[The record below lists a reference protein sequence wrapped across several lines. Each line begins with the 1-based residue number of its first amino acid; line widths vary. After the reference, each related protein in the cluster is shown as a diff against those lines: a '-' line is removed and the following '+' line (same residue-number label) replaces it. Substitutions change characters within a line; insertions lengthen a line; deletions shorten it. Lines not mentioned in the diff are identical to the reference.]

1 MLDVSKNVDAFISK
15 NREKFREK
23 AIEANVENVF
33 LWELDSW
40 TYGKSGY
47 AWLKGANK
55 GKLAFTHISRI
66 KGVEKMDVAPIY
78 QNFMRAMLVET
89 LIMSGNSTPAGAVFQ
104 QEILVMKRWYA
115 ELVKATG
122 QSHPMY
128 LTSDIIHAA
137 MDTHAE
143 CGAAS
148 TAVSD
153 YADKAVALAKVLSA
167 KSLTLTTLNVQNQHP
182 TRNTSV
188 DVTDLDPLKT
198 EDEHLISIKAFM
210 SIIELIY
217 LAENDED
224 KVLLMGLLLL
234 LITGLRFQ
242 ELQNLKIDCL
252 VRREITDPDKLQY
265 AKDMGFPDYYLGI
278 DYIGAK
284 KAGKRI
290 HWLAPSTYPVI
301 EMIFERVKELTNKQR
316 ALLIYY
322 RESDFTYFL
331 PDAIRE
337 LPEDEVES
345 RELVGHVVAGTGGA
359 RNAIV
364 RSIQTSFKTYAGHEP
379 TRIHEVH
386 KQLKHYFYTKTQV
399 NDYIVAVY
407 SSLYNFEQE
416 HRGVHTYN
424 DNGTLLNFNY
434 EELLFISPYGMGN
447 LVNDFRHLS
456 VITPLQ
462 ENTLKKWLGNTQGS
476 TSIFSLFG
484 LTEDD
489 GSEIKI
495 PKHTPRHN
503 INTFL
508 AIAGITDHLQAILM
522 GRVDVTQNKHYQHG
536 VESLEYRAAAMAMVA
551 LEKTF
556 HAKKDVFTEDDQMSL
571 FDTPVE
577 HSPVVQGSDKSEVTQ
592 RMAAYAKANR
602 TRTGVESVKSTASM
616 IVSKDLSTEANLK
629 RAMQTYGASSEEMAK
644 YVGDSMSES
653 FMPELKEAHDKLI
666 NNKQEQEAKRL
677 LERHA
682 RIYPLVFGACTRD
695 VARFGCPFAMRC
707 QEGLPCGYFTLSG
720 RMGET
725 EEVSSRLE
733 RKQKEVETLRELVS
747 TNPAFQLALDEQEQS
762 LLLYEALKNKALK
775 SLQESEIVSLLSD
788 DPQNPFA
795 HLLKT
800 IREQDLVGKTPK
812 TLADLFYIEQKR
824 MERDAVK
831 EVEDKRSEKQ

>member
-40 TYGKSGY
+40 AFGKSGY

-55 GKLAFTHISRI
+55 GNLAFTNTSRI

-78 QNFMRAMLVET
+78 QDFMRSMLVET
-89 LIMSGNSTPAGAVFQ
+89 LIMSGNTTPAGAVFQ

-224 KVLLMGLLLL
+224 KVLLMSLLLL

-242 ELQNLKIDCL
+242 ELQNLKTDCL

-301 EMIFERVKELTNKQR
+301 EMIVERVKELTSKQR

-345 RELVGHVVAGTGGA
+345 RELVGHVFDGSGG
-359 RNAIV
+359 V
-364 RSIQTSFKTYAGHEP
+364 RSEISRRIQSSINSFAGCSP
-379 TRIHEVH
+379 RVHEVH
-386 KQLKHYFYTKTQV
+386 SQHKHYFYTKDQI
-399 NDYIVAVY
+399 NDYIIGQY
-407 SSLYNFEQE
+407 SKIANFEQGQ
-416 HRGVHTYN
+416 RGVHTYN

-456 VITPLQ
+456 VITPIQ
-462 ENTLKKWLGNTQGS
+462 ESTLKKWLGNTQGS

-484 LTEDD
+484 MTEDD
-489 GSEIKI
+489 GSEIRVA
-495 PKHTPRHN
+495 KHTPRHN

-508 AIAGITDHLQAILM
+508 AIAGVTDHLQAILM

-577 HSPVVQGSDKSEVTQ
+577 HPPTVQDTDKSEVTQ

-602 TRTGVESVKSTASM
+602 TRTGVEAVKSTANM
-616 IVSKDLSTEANLK
+616 IISKDLSTEANLK

-677 LERHA
+677 LECHA

-707 QEGLPCGYFTLSG
+707 QEELPCGYFELSG

-725 EEVSSRLE
+725 EEVIFRLE
-733 RKQKEVETLRELVS
+733 RKQKEVETLRDLVL

-762 LLLYEALKNKALK
+762 LLLYEALKSKALK

-824 MERDAVK
+824 MERDAAK
-831 EVEDKRSEKQ
+831 GIEDKRSEPQ

>member
-1 MLDVSKNVDAFISK
+1 MLDVSKKVDGFISK
-15 NREKFREK
+15 NREIFREK
-23 AIEANVENVF
+23 AIAANVEGVF

-40 TYGKSGY
+40 AFGKSGY

-55 GKLAFTHISRI
+55 GNLAFTNTSRI

-78 QNFMRAMLVET
+78 QDFMRAMLVET

-143 CGAAS
+143 SGAAS
-148 TAVSD
+148 TAISD
-153 YADKAVALAKVLSA
+153 YADKAVKLASMLSA

-188 DVTDLDPLKT
+188 DVTELDPLKT

-224 KVLLMGLLLL
+224 KVLLMSLLLL

-242 ELQNLKIDCL
+242 ELQNLKTDCL

-265 AKDMGFPDYYLGI
+265 AKEMGFPDYYLGI

-290 HWLAPSTYPVI
+290 HWLAPSTYPVV
-301 EMIFERVKELTNKQR
+301 EMIVERVTELTSKQR

-322 RESDFTYFL
+322 RESDFTYLL

-345 RELVGHVVAGTGGA
+345 RELVGHVFDGSGG
-359 RNAIV
+359 V
-364 RSIQTSFKTYAGHEP
+364 RSEISRRIQSSINSFAGCSP
-379 TRIHEVH
+379 RVHEVH
-386 KQLKHYFYTKTQV
+386 SQLKHYFYTKDQI
-399 NDYIVAVY
+399 NDYIIGQY
-407 SSLYNFEQE
+407 SKIANFEQGQ
-416 HRGVHTYN
+416 RGVHTYN
-424 DNGTLLNFNY
+424 DNGTHLNFNY
-434 EELLFISPYGMGN
+434 EELLFISSYGMGN

-462 ENTLKKWLGNTQGS
+462 ENTLKKWLGNTSGS

-484 LTEDD
+484 MTEDD
-489 GSEIKI
+489 GSEIRV

-508 AIAGITDHLQAILM
+508 AIAGVTDHLQAILM

-571 FDTPVE
+571 FDTPVD
-577 HSPVVQGSDKSEVTQ
+577 HSPVVQGTDKSEVTQ

-602 TRTGVESVKSTASM
+602 TRTGVEAVKSTANMM
-616 IVSKDLSTEANLK
+616 ISKDLSTEANLK
-629 RAMQTYGASSEEMAK
+629 RAMQTYGASSEEMAR
-644 YVGDSMSES
+644 YVSDSMSES
-653 FMPELKEAHDKLI
+653 FLPELKEAHDKLI
-666 NNKQEQEAKRL
+666 NNKQEQEARRL
-677 LERHA
+677 LQAHA

-725 EEVSSRLE
+725 EEVISRLE

-762 LLLYEALKNKALK
+762 LLLYEALKSKALK

-788 DPQNPFA
+788 DPQNPFT

-824 MERDAVK
+824 MERDAAK
-831 EVEDKRSEKQ
+831 EIEDKRSEKQ

>member
-1 MLDVSKNVDAFISK
+1 MLDVSKKVDGFISK
-15 NREKFREK
+15 NREIFREK
-23 AIEANVENVF
+23 AIAANVEGVF

-40 TYGKSGY
+40 AFGKSGY

-55 GKLAFTHISRI
+55 GNLAFTNTSRI

-78 QNFMRAMLVET
+78 QDFMRAMLVET

-143 CGAAS
+143 SGAAS

-153 YADKAVALAKVLSA
+153 YADKAVKLASMLSA

-188 DVTDLDPLKT
+188 DVTELDPLKT

-224 KVLLMGLLLL
+224 KVLLMSLLLL

-242 ELQNLKIDCL
+242 ELQNLKTDCL

-265 AKDMGFPDYYLGI
+265 AKEMGFPDYYLGI

-290 HWLAPSTYPVI
+290 HWLAPSTYPVV
-301 EMIFERVKELTNKQR
+301 EMIVERVTELTIKQR

-322 RESDFTYFL
+322 RESDFTYLL

-345 RELVGHVVAGTGGA
+345 RELVGHVFDGSGG
-359 RNAIV
+359 V
-364 RSIQTSFKTYAGHEP
+364 RSEISRRIQSSINSFAGCSP
-379 TRIHEVH
+379 RVHEVH
-386 KQLKHYFYTKTQV
+386 SQLKHYFYTKDQI
-399 NDYIVAVY
+399 NDYIIGQY
-407 SSLYNFEQE
+407 SKIANFEQGQ
-416 HRGVHTYN
+416 RGVHTYN
-424 DNGTLLNFNY
+424 DNGTHLNFNY
-434 EELLFISPYGMGN
+434 EELLFISSYGMGN

-484 LTEDD
+484 MTEDD
-489 GSEIKI
+489 GSEIRVA
-495 PKHTPRHN
+495 KHTPRHN

-508 AIAGITDHLQAILM
+508 AIAGVTDHLQAILM

-536 VESLEYRAAAMAMVA
+536 VESLEYRAASMAMVA

-577 HSPVVQGSDKSEVTQ
+577 HSSVVQGTDKSEVTQ

-602 TRTGVESVKSTASM
+602 TRTGVEAVKSTASM

-653 FMPELKEAHDKLI
+653 FMTELKEAHDKLI

-725 EEVSSRLE
+725 EEVISRLE

-762 LLLYEALKNKALK
+762 LLLYEALKSKALK

-824 MERDAVK
+824 MERDAAK
-831 EVEDKRSEKQ
+831 EIEDKRSEKQ

>member
-210 SIIELIY
+210 SIVELIY

-345 RELVGHVVAGTGGA
+345 RELVGHVFDGSGG
-359 RNAIV
+359 V
-364 RSIQTSFKTYAGHEP
+364 RSEISRRIQSSINSFAGCSP
-379 TRIHEVH
+379 RVHEVH
-386 KQLKHYFYTKTQV
+386 SQHKHYFYTKDQI
-399 NDYIVAVY
+399 NDYIIGQY
-407 SSLYNFEQE
+407 SKIANFEQGQ
-416 HRGVHTYN
+416 RGVHTYN
-424 DNGTLLNFNY
+424 DNGTHLNFNY
-434 EELLFISPYGMGN
+434 EELLFIGSYGMGN

-462 ENTLKKWLGNTQGS
+462 ESTLKKWLGNTQGS

-484 LTEDD
+484 MTEDD
-489 GSEIKI
+489 GSEIRVA
-495 PKHTPRHN
+495 KHTPRHN

-508 AIAGITDHLQAILM
+508 AIAGVTDHLQAILM

-577 HSPVVQGSDKSEVTQ
+577 HSPVVQGTDKSEVTQ

-602 TRTGVESVKSTASM
+602 TRTGVEAVKSTASM

-725 EEVSSRLE
+725 EEVISRLE

-762 LLLYEALKNKALK
+762 LLLYEALKSKALK

-824 MERDAVK
+824 MERDASK
-831 EVEDKRSEKQ
+831 GIEDKRSEPQ

>member
-1 MLDVSKNVDAFISK
+1 MLDVSKKVDAFISK
-15 NREKFREK
+15 NRDKFREK
-23 AIEANVENVF
+23 AIEANVGDVF
-33 LWELDSW
+33 LWETDSW
-40 TYGKSGY
+40 AFGKSGY

-55 GKLAFTHISRI
+55 GNLAFTNTSRI

-78 QNFMRAMLVET
+78 QDFMRAMLVET
-89 LIMSGNSTPAGAVFQ
+89 LIMSGNTTPAGAVFQ

-153 YADKAVALAKVLSA
+153 YADKAVKLASMLSA

-188 DVTDLDPLKT
+188 DVTELDPLKT

-224 KVLLMGLLLL
+224 KVLLMSLLLL

-242 ELQNLKIDCL
+242 ELQNLKTDCL

-265 AKDMGFPDYYLGI
+265 AKEMGFPNYYLGI

-290 HWLAPSTYPVI
+290 HWLAPSTYPVV
-301 EMIFERVKELTNKQR
+301 EMIVERVTELTSKQR

-322 RESDFTYFL
+322 RESDFTYLL

-345 RELVGHVVAGTGGA
+345 RELVGHVFDGSGG
-359 RNAIV
+359 V
-364 RSIQTSFKTYAGHEP
+364 RSEISRRIQSSINSFAGCSP
-379 TRIHEVH
+379 RVHEVH
-386 KQLKHYFYTKTQV
+386 SQLKHYFYTKDQI
-399 NDYIVAVY
+399 NDYIIGQY
-407 SSLYNFEQE
+407 SKIANFEQGQ
-416 HRGVHTYN
+416 RGVHTYN
-424 DNGTLLNFNY
+424 DNGTHLNFNY
-434 EELLFISPYGMGN
+434 EELLFISSYGMGN

-484 LTEDD
+484 MTEDD
-489 GSEIKI
+489 GSEIRVA
-495 PKHTPRHN
+495 KHTPRHN

-508 AIAGITDHLQAILM
+508 AIAGVTDHLQAILM

-536 VESLEYRAAAMAMVA
+536 VESLEYRAASMAMVA

-556 HAKKDVFTEDDQMSL
+556 HVKKDVFTEDDQMSL

-577 HSPVVQGSDKSEVTQ
+577 HSPVVQGTDKSEVTQ

-602 TRTGVESVKSTASM
+602 TRTGVEAVKSTASM

-653 FMPELKEAHDKLI
+653 FMPELKKAHDKLI

-725 EEVSSRLE
+725 EEVISRLE

-762 LLLYEALKNKALK
+762 LLLYEALKSKALK

-824 MERDAVK
+824 MERDAAK
-831 EVEDKRSEKQ
+831 GIEDKRSETQ

>member
-1 MLDVSKNVDAFISK
+1 MLDVSKKVDGFISK
-15 NREKFREK
+15 NREIFREK
-23 AIEANVENVF
+23 AIAANVEGVF

-40 TYGKSGY
+40 AFGKSGY

-55 GKLAFTHISRI
+55 GNLAFTNTSRI

-78 QNFMRAMLVET
+78 QDFMRAMLVET

-143 CGAAS
+143 SGAAS

-153 YADKAVALAKVLSA
+153 YADKAVKLASMLSA

-188 DVTDLDPLKT
+188 DVTELDPLKT

-224 KVLLMGLLLL
+224 KVLLMSLLLL

-242 ELQNLKIDCL
+242 ELQNLKTDCL

-265 AKDMGFPDYYLGI
+265 AKEMGFPNYYLGI

-290 HWLAPSTYPVI
+290 HWLAPSTYPVV
-301 EMIFERVKELTNKQR
+301 EMIVERVKELTSKQR

-322 RESDFTYFL
+322 RESDFTYLL

-345 RELVGHVVAGTGGA
+345 RELVGHVFDGSGG
-359 RNAIV
+359 V
-364 RSIQTSFKTYAGHEP
+364 RSEISRRIQSSINSFAGCSP
-379 TRIHEVH
+379 RVHEVH
-386 KQLKHYFYTKTQV
+386 SQLKHYFYTKDQI
-399 NDYIVAVY
+399 NDYIIGQY
-407 SSLYNFEQE
+407 SKIANFEQGQ
-416 HRGVHTYN
+416 RGVHTYN
-424 DNGTLLNFNY
+424 DNGTHLNFNY
-434 EELLFISPYGMGN
+434 EELLFISSYGMGN

-476 TSIFSLFG
+476 KSIFSLFG
-484 LTEDD
+484 MTEDD
-489 GSEIKI
+489 GSEIRVA
-495 PKHTPRHN
+495 KHTPRHN

-508 AIAGITDHLQAILM
+508 AIAGVTDHLQAILM
-522 GRVDVTQNKHYQHG
+522 G
-536 VESLEYRAAAMAMVA
+536 
-551 LEKTF
+551 
-556 HAKKDVFTEDDQMSL
+556 
-571 FDTPVE
+571 
-577 HSPVVQGSDKSEVTQ
+577 
-592 RMAAYAKANR
+592 
-602 TRTGVESVKSTASM
+602 
-616 IVSKDLSTEANLK
+616 
-629 RAMQTYGASSEEMAK
+629 
-644 YVGDSMSES
+644 
-653 FMPELKEAHDKLI
+653 
-666 NNKQEQEAKRL
+666 
-677 LERHA
+677 
-682 RIYPLVFGACTRD
+682 
-695 VARFGCPFAMRC
+695 
-707 QEGLPCGYFTLSG
+707 
-720 RMGET
+720 
-725 EEVSSRLE
+725 
-733 RKQKEVETLRELVS
+733 
-747 TNPAFQLALDEQEQS
+747 
-762 LLLYEALKNKALK
+762 
-775 SLQESEIVSLLSD
+775 
-788 DPQNPFA
+788 
-795 HLLKT
+795 
-800 IREQDLVGKTPK
+800 
-812 TLADLFYIEQKR
+812 
-824 MERDAVK
+824 
-831 EVEDKRSEKQ
+831 

>member
-15 NREKFREK
+15 NREIFREK
-23 AIEANVENVF
+23 AVEANVENVL
-33 LWELDSW
+33 LWESNSW
-40 TYGKSGY
+40 AFGKTGY

-55 GKLAFTHISRI
+55 GQLAFTHITRM
-66 KGVEKMDVAPIY
+66 KGVDKMDIDTIY
-78 QNFMRAMLVET
+78 QDFMRAMVVET
-89 LIMSGNSTPAGAVFQ
+89 LRMSGGRTPSGAVFQ
-104 QEILVMKRWYA
+104 QNLLVMKRWYA
-115 ELVKATG
+115 ELVKTTG

-137 MDTHAE
+137 MDTHSKVAE
-143 CGAAS
+143 PS
-148 TAVSD
+148 AVSD
-153 YADKAVALAKVLSA
+153 YADKAVALAKVLRA
-167 KSLTLTTLNVQNQHP
+167 QSLTLTTLNVQNQHP
-182 TRNTSV
+182 ARNTSV
-188 DVTDLDPLKT
+188 DVTELDPLNTK
-198 EDEHLISIKAFM
+198 DEHLISIKAFM

-217 LAENDED
+217 LVENDED
-224 KVLLMGLLLL
+224 KVLLMSLLLL

-242 ELQNLKIDCL
+242 ELQLLRIDCL
-252 VRREITDPDKLQY
+252 VKRDITDPDKLEH
-265 AKDMGFPDYYLGI
+265 AKEMGFPDYYLGI
-278 DYIGAK
+278 EYIGVK

-301 EMIFERVKELTNKQR
+301 EMIFQRVEELTSKNR
-316 ALLIYY
+316 TLLVYY

-331 PDAIRE
+331 PDTIRE

-345 RELVGHVVAGTGGA
+345 RELVGHVVAGSGGT
-359 RNAIV
+359 RKAIS
-364 RSIQTSFKTYAGHEP
+364 RSIMTSFKSYAGQEP
-379 TRIHEVH
+379 TRIHEAH
-386 KQLKHYFYTKTQV
+386 KQLKYYFYTKAQI
-399 NDYIVAVY
+399 NDYITAVY
-407 SSLYNFEQE
+407 SSTHNFEKG
-416 HRGVHTYN
+416 HRGVLSYN
-424 DNGTLLNFNY
+424 DNGKHLNFNY
-434 EELLFISPYGMGN
+434 EDLMFIAPFGMGN

-484 LTEDD
+484 MTEDD
-489 GSEIKI
+489 GLEIRVA
-495 PKHTPRHN
+495 KHTPRHN

-551 LEKTF
+551 LEKTL
-556 HAKKDVFTEDDQMSL
+556 HAKKDVFTEDDQISL

-577 HSPVVQGSDKSEVTQ
+577 HSPVVQRTEKSEVTQ
-592 RMAAYAKANR
+592 RMAAYARANR
-602 TRTGVESVKSTASM
+602 TRTGVEAIKSTTSI
-616 IVSKDLSTEANLK
+616 IVSKDISPETNLK
-629 RAMQTYGASSEEMAK
+629 RAMQTYGASSEEMAR
-644 YVGDSMSES
+644 YVCDSMSES
-653 FMPELKEAHDKLI
+653 FLPELKEAHNKLI
-666 NNKQEQEAKRL
+666 NNKQEQEARRL
-677 LERHA
+677 LECHA

-707 QEGLPCGYFTLSG
+707 QEGLPCGYFELSG

-725 EEVSSRLE
+725 EEVISRLE
-733 RKQKEVETLRELVS
+733 RKQKEVETLRDLVS
-747 TNPAFQLALDEQEQS
+747 TNPEFQFALDEQEQS
-762 LLLYEALKNKALK
+762 LLLYEALKSKALK

-824 MERDAVK
+824 MERDATK
-831 EVEDKRSEKQ
+831 GIEDKRSEPQ

>member
-1 MLDVSKNVDAFISK
+1 MREVSKNVDAFISENCEVFRVK
-15 NREKFREK
+15 AQQASVEK
-23 AIEANVENVF
+23 VF
-33 LWELDSW
+33 LWDAEVWDFGS
-40 TYGKSGY
+40 KGY
-47 AWLKGANK
+47 AWLKGTTTT
-55 GKLAFTHISRI
+55 GKLLFKTTDKLR
-66 KGVEKMDVAPIY
+66 GVENMEIAPVY
-78 QNFMRAMLVET
+78 QDFMKAMLVET
-89 LIMSGNSTPAGAVFQ
+89 LRMKGKRTPSGSAFR
-104 QEILVMKRWYA
+104 QESLVMKRWYV
-115 ELVKATG
+115 ELIKATG
-122 QSHPMY
+122 QTHPMY
-128 LTSDIIHAA
+128 LTSDIIHSA
-137 MDTHAE
+137 MDTHAKT
-143 CGAAS
+143 AS
-148 TAVSD
+148 PITVSD

-167 KSLTLTTLNVQNQHP
+167 KSLTLTSLNVQNQYPH
-182 TRNTSV
+182 RNKAV
-188 DVTDLDPLKT
+188 DITELDPLKT
-198 EDEHLISIKAFM
+198 DDKHLISIKAFM
-210 SIIELIY
+210 SVIELIH
-217 LAENDED
+217 LAKNDED
-224 KVLLMGLLLL
+224 KVLLLALLLL
-234 LITGLRFQ
+234 LITGFRFQ
-242 ELQNLKIDCL
+242 ELQNLKVDCL

-265 AKDMGFPDYYLGI
+265 AMDMGFPNYYLGI

-290 HWLAPSTYPVI
+290 HWLAPSTYPVV
-301 EMIFERVKELTNKQR
+301 EMIIKRVAELTSKNR
-316 ALLIYY
+316 ARLIQY

-331 PDAIRE
+331 PDTISE
-337 LPEDEVES
+337 LSGDEVES
-345 RELVGHVVAGTGGA
+345 RELVDHVVAGRGGA
-359 RNAIV
+359 RGAIS
-364 RSIQTSFKTYAGHEP
+364 RSIQVSIKSLTGCSP
-379 TRIHEVH
+379 RVHEVH
-386 KQLKHYFYTKTQV
+386 KQLKHYFYTKAQI
-399 NDYIVAVY
+399 NDYITAQY
-407 SSLYNFEQE
+407 SKSTNFEKE

-424 DNGTLLNFNY
+424 DNGTLWNFNY
-434 EELLFISPYGMGN
+434 EELLFLANFGN
-447 LVNDFRHLS
+447 GNQVNDFRHLS
-456 VITPLQ
+456 VILPLQ
-462 ENTLKKWLGNTQGS
+462 EIDLRKWLGNVSGGK
-476 TSIFSLFG
+476 SIFSTFG
-484 LTEDD
+484 MTEDD
-489 GSEIKI
+489 GSEIRVA
-495 PKHTPRHN
+495 KHTPRHN

-508 AIAGITDHLQAILM
+508 AIAGVTDHLQAILM

-536 VESLEYRAAAMAMVA
+536 LESLEYRAAAMAMVA

-556 HAKKDVFTEDDQMSL
+556 HAKKDVFTVADQMSL

-577 HSPVVQGSDKSEVTQ
+577 HSPVVQGTDKSEVTQ

-602 TRTGVESVKSTASM
+602 TRTGVEAVKSTASM

-677 LERHA
+677 LERHG

-725 EEVSSRLE
+725 EEVISRLE

-762 LLLYEALKNKALK
+762 LLLYEALKSKALK

-788 DPQNPFA
+788 EPQNPFA

-824 MERDAVK
+824 MERDAAK
-831 EVEDKRSEKQ
+831 GIEDKRSEPQ

>member
-1 MLDVSKNVDAFISK
+1 MLDVSKKVDGFISK
-15 NREKFREK
+15 NREIFREK
-23 AIEANVENVF
+23 AIAANVEGVF

-40 TYGKSGY
+40 AFGKSGY

-55 GKLAFTHISRI
+55 GNLAFTNTSRI

-78 QNFMRAMLVET
+78 QDFMRAMLVET
-89 LIMSGNSTPAGAVFQ
+89 LIRSGNSTPAGAVFQ

-143 CGAAS
+143 SGAAS

-153 YADKAVALAKVLSA
+153 YADKAVKLASMLSA

-188 DVTDLDPLKT
+188 DVTELDPLKT

-224 KVLLMGLLLL
+224 KVLLMSLLLL

-242 ELQNLKIDCL
+242 ELQNLKTDCL

-265 AKDMGFPDYYLGI
+265 AKEMGFPNYYLGI

-290 HWLAPSTYPVI
+290 HWLAPSTYPVV
-301 EMIFERVKELTNKQR
+301 EMIVERVTELTSKQR

-322 RESDFTYFL
+322 RESDFTYLL

-345 RELVGHVVAGTGGA
+345 RELVGHVFDGSGG
-359 RNAIV
+359 V
-364 RSIQTSFKTYAGHEP
+364 RSEISRRIQSSINSFAGCSP
-379 TRIHEVH
+379 RVHEVH
-386 KQLKHYFYTKTQV
+386 SQLKHYFYTKDQI
-399 NDYIVAVY
+399 NDYIIGQY
-407 SSLYNFEQE
+407 SKIANFEQGQ
-416 HRGVHTYN
+416 RGVHTYN
-424 DNGTLLNFNY
+424 DNGTHLNFNY
-434 EELLFISPYGMGN
+434 EELLFISSYGMGN

-484 LTEDD
+484 MTEDD
-489 GSEIKI
+489 GSEIRVA
-495 PKHTPRHN
+495 KHTPRHN

-508 AIAGITDHLQAILM
+508 AIAGVTDHLQAILM

-536 VESLEYRAAAMAMVA
+536 VESLEYRAAAMAMIA

-577 HSPVVQGSDKSEVTQ
+577 HSPVVQGADKSEVTQ

-602 TRTGVESVKSTASM
+602 TRTGVDAVKSTASM

-725 EEVSSRLE
+725 EEVISRLE

-762 LLLYEALKNKALK
+762 LLLYEALKNKAFK

-824 MERDAVK
+824 MERDAAK
-831 EVEDKRSEKQ
+831 GIEDKRSEPQ

>member
-1 MLDVSKNVDAFISK
+1 MLDVSKKVDGFISK
-15 NREKFREK
+15 NREIFREK
-23 AIEANVENVF
+23 AIAANVEGVF

-40 TYGKSGY
+40 AFGKSGY

-55 GKLAFTHISRI
+55 GNLAFTNTSRI

-78 QNFMRAMLVET
+78 QDFMRAMLVET

-143 CGAAS
+143 SGAAS
-148 TAVSD
+148 TAISD
-153 YADKAVALAKVLSA
+153 YADKAVKLASMLSA

-188 DVTDLDPLKT
+188 DVTELDPLKT

-224 KVLLMGLLLL
+224 KVLLMSLLLL

-242 ELQNLKIDCL
+242 ELQNLKTDCL

-265 AKDMGFPDYYLGI
+265 AKEMGFPNYYLGI

-290 HWLAPSTYPVI
+290 HWLAPSTYPVV
-301 EMIFERVKELTNKQR
+301 EMIVERVTELTSKQR

-322 RESDFTYFL
+322 RESDFTYLL

-345 RELVGHVVAGTGGA
+345 RELVGHVFDGSGG
-359 RNAIV
+359 V
-364 RSIQTSFKTYAGHEP
+364 RSEISRRIQSSINSFAGCSP
-379 TRIHEVH
+379 RVHEVH
-386 KQLKHYFYTKTQV
+386 SQLKHYFYTKDQI
-399 NDYIVAVY
+399 NDYIIGQY
-407 SSLYNFEQE
+407 SKIANFEQGQ
-416 HRGVHTYN
+416 RGVHTYN
-424 DNGTLLNFNY
+424 DNGTHLNFNY
-434 EELLFISPYGMGN
+434 EELLFISSYGMGN

-484 LTEDD
+484 MTEDD
-489 GSEIKI
+489 GSEIRVA
-495 PKHTPRHN
+495 KHTPRHN

-508 AIAGITDHLQAILM
+508 AIAGVTDHLQAILM

-536 VESLEYRAAAMAMVA
+536 VESLEYRAASMAMVA

-577 HSPVVQGSDKSEVTQ
+577 HSPVVQSTDKSEVTQ

-602 TRTGVESVKSTASM
+602 TRTGVEAVKSTASM

-653 FMPELKEAHDKLI
+653 FMTELKEAHDKLI

-725 EEVSSRLE
+725 EEVISRLE

-762 LLLYEALKNKALK
+762 LLLYEALKSKALK

-824 MERDAVK
+824 MERDAAK
-831 EVEDKRSEKQ
+831 EIEDKRSEKQ

>member
-1 MLDVSKNVDAFISK
+1 MLDVSKKADGFISK
-15 NREKFREK
+15 NREIFREK
-23 AIEANVENVF
+23 AIAANVEGVF
-33 LWELDSW
+33 LWESDSW
-40 TYGKSGY
+40 AFGKSGY

-55 GKLAFTHISRI
+55 GNLAFTNTSRI

-78 QNFMRAMLVET
+78 QDFMRAMLVET

-143 CGAAS
+143 SGAAS

-153 YADKAVALAKVLSA
+153 YADKAVKLASVLNA

-188 DVTDLDPLKT
+188 DVTELDPLKT

-224 KVLLMGLLLL
+224 KVLLMSLLLL
-234 LITGLRFQ
+234 LITGIRFQ

-265 AKDMGFPDYYLGI
+265 AKEMGFPDYYLGI

-290 HWLAPSTYPVI
+290 HWLAPSTYPVV
-301 EMIFERVKELTNKQR
+301 EMIVERVTELTSKQR

-322 RESDFTYFL
+322 RESDFTYLL

-345 RELVGHVVAGTGGA
+345 RELVGHVFGGSGG
-359 RNAIV
+359 V
-364 RSIQTSFKTYAGHEP
+364 RSEISRRIQSSINSFAGCSP
-379 TRIHEVH
+379 RVHEVH
-386 KQLKHYFYTKTQV
+386 SQLKHYFYTKDQI
-399 NDYIVAVY
+399 NDYIIGQY
-407 SSLYNFEQE
+407 SKIANFEQE
-416 HRGVHTYN
+416 QRGVHTYN
-424 DNGTLLNFNY
+424 DNGTHLNFNY
-434 EELLFISPYGMGN
+434 EELLFISSYGMGN

-484 LTEDD
+484 MTEDD
-489 GSEIKI
+489 GSEIRVA
-495 PKHTPRHN
+495 KHTPRHN

-508 AIAGITDHLQAILM
+508 AIAGVTDHLQAILM

-536 VESLEYRAAAMAMVA
+536 VESLEYRAAAIAMVA

-577 HSPVVQGSDKSEVTQ
+577 HSPTVQGTDKSEVTQ
-592 RMAAYAKANR
+592 RMVAYAKANR
-602 TRTGVESVKSTASM
+602 TRTGVEAVKNTASM

-644 YVGDSMSES
+644 YVGDSMSKS

-725 EEVSSRLE
+725 EEVISRLE

-824 MERDAVK
+824 MERDAAK
-831 EVEDKRSEKQ
+831 GIEDKRSEPQ

>member
-1 MLDVSKNVDAFISK
+1 MLDVSKSVDAFISK

-23 AIEANVENVF
+23 AIEANVEGVF
-33 LWELDSW
+33 LWESNSW
-40 TYGKSGY
+40 TFGKSGY
-47 AWLKGANK
+47 AWLKGAIK
-55 GKLAFTHISRI
+55 GQLAFTKIGNM
-66 KGVEKMDVAPIY
+66 KGVENVGIDPIY
-78 QNFMRAMLVET
+78 QDFMRAMLVET
-89 LIMSGNSTPAGAVFQ
+89 LLMSGGRTPSGAVFQ
-104 QEILVMKRWYA
+104 QDLLVMKRWYA
-115 ELVKATG
+115 ELVKVTG

-143 CGAAS
+143 SGAAS

-182 TRNTSV
+182 ARNQSV
-188 DVTDLDPLKT
+188 DVTKLNPLNT

-234 LITGLRFQ
+234 LITGFRFQ
-242 ELQNLKIDCL
+242 ELQLLRMHSL
-252 VRREITDPDKLQY
+252 VKRDITDPDKLEH
-265 AKDMGFPDYYLGI
+265 AKEMGFPDYYLGI
-278 DYIGAK
+278 EYIGVK

-301 EMIFERVKELTNKQR
+301 EMIFKRVEELTSKNR

-337 LPEDEVES
+337 LPDDEVES
-345 RELVGHVVAGTGGA
+345 RELVGHVVDGTGGA
-359 RNAIV
+359 KNAIV
-364 RSIQTSFKTYAGHEP
+364 RSIQTSFKSYAGHEP

-386 KQLKHYFYTKTQV
+386 KQLKHYFYTKAQV
-399 NDYIVAVY
+399 NDYITAVY
-407 SSLYNFEQE
+407 SSLANFEQG

-424 DNGTLLNFNY
+424 DLNINY
-434 EELLFISPYGMGN
+434 EELLFISCYGMGN
-447 LVNDFRHLS
+447 LVNDFRHLL

-462 ENTLKKWLGNTQGS
+462 ESTLKKWLGNTQGS

-484 LTEDD
+484 MTEDD
-489 GSEIKI
+489 GSEIRVA
-495 PKHTPRHN
+495 KHTPRHN

-508 AIAGITDHLQAILM
+508 AIAGVTDHLQAILM

-551 LEKTF
+551 LENTF

-577 HSPVVQGSDKSEVTQ
+577 HPPTVQDTDKSEVTQ

-602 TRTGVESVKSTASM
+602 TRTGVEAVKSTANM
-616 IVSKDLSTEANLK
+616 IISKDLSTEANLK

-644 YVGDSMSES
+644 YVGNSMSES

-677 LERHA
+677 LECHA

-707 QEGLPCGYFTLSG
+707 QEGLPCGYFELSG

-725 EEVSSRLE
+725 EEVIFRLE
-733 RKQKEVETLRELVS
+733 RKQKEVETLRDLVS
-747 TNPAFQLALDEQEQS
+747 TNPAFQLALDEQEKS
-762 LLLYEALKNKALK
+762 LLLYEALKNKTLK
-775 SLQESEIVSLLSD
+775 SLAESEIVSLLSD

-824 MERDAVK
+824 IERDAAK
-831 EVEDKRSEKQ
+831 ETKETGSEQQ

>member
-1 MLDVSKNVDAFISK
+1 MLDVRKKVDAFISK
-15 NREKFREK
+15 NREIFREK
-23 AIEANVENVF
+23 AIAANVEGVF
-33 LWELDSW
+33 LWEFDSW
-40 TYGKSGY
+40 AFGKSGY
-47 AWLKGANK
+47 AWLKGSNK
-55 GKLAFTHISRI
+55 GQLAFTNTARM
-66 KGVEKMDVAPIY
+66 KGFEKMEIDPIY
-78 QNFMRAMLVET
+78 KDFMRAMLVET
-89 LIMSGNSTPAGAVFQ
+89 LLRSGGRTPSGAVFQ
-104 QEILVMKRWYA
+104 QDLLVMKRWYA

-128 LTSDIIHAA
+128 LTSDIIHSA

-143 CGAAS
+143 SGS
-148 TAVSD
+148 PTSVSD
-153 YADKAVALAKVLSA
+153 YADKAVALTKVLNA
-167 KSLTLTTLNVQNQHP
+167 KSLTLTTLNVKNQHP
-182 TRNTSV
+182 FRNKSV
-188 DVTDLDPLKT
+188 DVTKRDPLKT
-198 EDEHLISIKAFM
+198 EDKHLISIKAFM

-224 KVLLMGLLLL
+224 KVLLMGLIFL

-242 ELQNLKIDCL
+242 ELQNLKTDCL
-252 VRREITDPDKLQY
+252 VRREIINPDKLQY
-265 AKDMGFPDYYLGI
+265 AKEMGFPDYYLGI

-301 EMIFERVKELTNKQR
+301 EMIVERVTELTSKQR

-337 LPEDEVES
+337 LPDEEVES
-345 RELVGHVVAGTGGA
+345 RELVGHVVDGTGGA
-359 RNAIV
+359 RNAIA
-364 RSIQTSFKTYAGHEP
+364 RSIQISFKSFTGQEP
-379 TRIHEVH
+379 RVQEVH
-386 KQLKHYFYTKTQV
+386 KQLKHYFYTKAQI
-399 NDYIVAVY
+399 NNYIAAVY
-407 SSLYNFEQE
+407 SSAYNFEQG

-424 DNGTLLNFNY
+424 DNGTFLDFNY
-434 EELLFISPYGMGN
+434 EELLFIAPYGMGN

-462 ENTLKKWLGNTQGS
+462 ESTLKKWLGNTPGS

-489 GSEIKI
+489 GSEIRVA
-495 PKHTPRHN
+495 KHTPRHN

-508 AIAGITDHLQAILM
+508 AIAGVTDHLQAILM

-536 VESLEYRAAAMAMVA
+536 VESLEYRAAAMAMIA

-556 HAKKDVFTEDDQMSL
+556 HAKKDVFTEDDQISL

-577 HSPVVQGSDKSEVTQ
+577 HSPVVHGTEKSEVTQ
-592 RMAAYAKANR
+592 RMAAYARANR
-602 TRTGVESVKSTASM
+602 TRTGVEAVKSTTSM
-616 IVSKDLSTEANLK
+616 IVSKDISTETNLK
-629 RAMQTYGASSEEMAK
+629 RAMQTYGASSEEMAR
-644 YVGDSMSES
+644 YVSDSMSES
-653 FMPELKEAHDKLI
+653 FLPELKEAHDKLI
-666 NNKQEQEAKRL
+666 NNKQEQEARRL
-677 LERHA
+677 LECHA
-682 RIYPLVFGACTRD
+682 RIYPLVFGACTRN

-725 EEVSSRLE
+725 EEVISRLE
-733 RKQKEVETLRELVS
+733 RKQKEVETLRDLVS
-747 TNPAFQLALDEQEQS
+747 TNPEFQLALNEQELS
-762 LLLYEALKNKALK
+762 LLLYEALKSKALK

-788 DPQNPFA
+788 DPQNPFVG
-795 HLLKT
+795 LLMT
-800 IREQDLVGKTPK
+800 IREQDLVGRTPK

-824 MERDAVK
+824 IERDTAK
-831 EVEDKRSEKQ
+831 GIEDKRSEKQ

>member
-1 MLDVSKNVDAFISK
+1 MLDVSKKVDGFISK
-15 NREKFREK
+15 NREIFREK
-23 AIEANVENVF
+23 AIAASVEGVF

-40 TYGKSGY
+40 AFGKSGY

-55 GKLAFTHISRI
+55 GNLAFTNTSRI

-78 QNFMRAMLVET
+78 QDFMRAMLVET

-143 CGAAS
+143 SGAAS

-153 YADKAVALAKVLSA
+153 YADKAVKLASVLNA

-188 DVTDLDPLKT
+188 DVTELDPLKT

-224 KVLLMGLLLL
+224 KVLLMSLLLL
-234 LITGLRFQ
+234 LITGIRFQ

-265 AKDMGFPDYYLGI
+265 AKEMGFPDYYLGI

-290 HWLAPSTYPVI
+290 HWLAPSTYPIV
-301 EMIFERVKELTNKQR
+301 EMIVERVTELTSKQR

-322 RESDFTYFL
+322 RESDFTYLL

-345 RELVGHVVAGTGGA
+345 RELVGHVFDGSGG
-359 RNAIV
+359 V
-364 RSIQTSFKTYAGHEP
+364 RSEISRRIQSSINSFAGCSP
-379 TRIHEVH
+379 RVHEVH
-386 KQLKHYFYTKTQV
+386 SQLKHYFYTKEQI
-399 NDYIVAVY
+399 NDYIIGQY
-407 SSLYNFEQE
+407 SKIANFEQGQ
-416 HRGVHTYN
+416 RGVHTYN
-424 DNGTLLNFNY
+424 DNGTHLNFNY
-434 EELLFISPYGMGN
+434 EELLFISSYGMGN

-484 LTEDD
+484 MTEDD
-489 GSEIKI
+489 GSEIRVA
-495 PKHTPRHN
+495 KHTPRHN

-508 AIAGITDHLQAILM
+508 AIAGVTDHLQAILM

-536 VESLEYRAAAMAMVA
+536 VESLEYRAAAIAMVA

-577 HSPVVQGSDKSEVTQ
+577 HSPVVQDTDQSDVTQ

-602 TRTGVESVKSTASM
+602 TRTGVEAVKSTASM

-725 EEVSSRLE
+725 EEVISRLE
-733 RKQKEVETLRELVS
+733 RKQKEVETLRDLVS

-762 LLLYEALKNKALK
+762 LLLYEALKSKALK

-824 MERDAVK
+824 MERDAAK
-831 EVEDKRSEKQ
+831 GVEDKRSEPQ

>member
-1 MLDVSKNVDAFISK
+1 MLDVSKKVDGFISK
-15 NREKFREK
+15 NREIFREK
-23 AIEANVENVF
+23 AIAANVEGVF

-40 TYGKSGY
+40 AFGKSGY

-55 GKLAFTHISRI
+55 GNLAFTNTSRI

-78 QNFMRAMLVET
+78 QDFMRAMLVET

-143 CGAAS
+143 SGAAS

-153 YADKAVALAKVLSA
+153 YADKAVKLASVLNA

-188 DVTDLDPLKT
+188 DVTELDPLKT

-224 KVLLMGLLLL
+224 KVLLMSLLLL
-234 LITGLRFQ
+234 LITGIRFQ

-265 AKDMGFPDYYLGI
+265 AKEMGFPDYYLGI

-290 HWLAPSTYPVI
+290 HWLAPSTYPVV
-301 EMIFERVKELTNKQR
+301 EMIVERVTELTSKQR

-322 RESDFTYFL
+322 RESDFTYLL

-345 RELVGHVVAGTGGA
+345 RELVGHVFDGSGG
-359 RNAIV
+359 V
-364 RSIQTSFKTYAGHEP
+364 RSEISRRIQSSINSFARCNP
-379 TRIHEVH
+379 RVHEVH
-386 KQLKHYFYTKTQV
+386 SQLKHYFYTKDQI
-399 NDYIVAVY
+399 NDYIIGQY
-407 SSLYNFEQE
+407 SKIANFEQGQ
-416 HRGVHTYN
+416 RGVHTYN
-424 DNGTLLNFNY
+424 DNGTHLNFNY
-434 EELLFISPYGMGN
+434 EELLFISSYGMGN

-484 LTEDD
+484 MTEDD
-489 GSEIKI
+489 GSEIRVA
-495 PKHTPRHN
+495 KHTPRHN

-508 AIAGITDHLQAILM
+508 AIAGVTDHLQAILM

-536 VESLEYRAAAMAMVA
+536 VESLEYRAAAIAMVA

-577 HSPVVQGSDKSEVTQ
+577 HSPVVQGTDKSEVTQ

-602 TRTGVESVKSTASM
+602 IRTGVEAVKSTASM

-725 EEVSSRLE
+725 EEVISRLE

-762 LLLYEALKNKALK
+762 LLLYEALKSKALK

-831 EVEDKRSEKQ
+831 EVENKRSEKQ